1 MESSQQGELQVKW
14 TPHKARCICCR
25 HRSVCYRAIA
35 AVARSR
41 HLPRPAADFP
51 GRERTGENREERRAM
66 AESNP
71 MWGFPRLRR
80 AATSF
85 PGNLH
90 LVLVLG
96 PSGLL
101 SSAPSPS
108 SSTDL
113 GFRFSQDDF
122 LLKMPVVMLRS
133 VGDLLRYIDEHH
145 LTSDFTAKVEYCQSD
160 WVSSAIETFAVTVKK
175 IAQHLQGFGA
185 ELSETDLPDEANAIE
200 FLLHSHTHRYRQMK
214 DDIRSVLKEGRLL
227 LSNLETVKA
236 SKRDVEAERDLKSD
250 MDTVQRLLAQLRD
263 MEEAFDGFFEKHHLK
278 LLQYLQLLH
287 YEMRFQQMERVLERI
302 TAKEADIDSVGT
314 TVVQTEQLL
323 MDLEI
328 LDANAQ
334 EEMARAQVLILHGH
348 QLAANHH
355 YALALIVQRCN
366 ELRHRCDLITAA
378 VRIKRASLT
387 RAQDLLLRLEGAL
400 RWCDEGA
407 YLLASQMVDR
417 FQTREGA
424 QEALQYLTYHQER
437 APSALKNS
445 QDIVSLELE
454 AILTPQLQKQRAVSE
469 EAGRCT
475 NQTHSAGGPEAR
487 TPTDLA
493 ALQFSFDL
501 LPGKRAA
508 RKNNNQR
515 KIEVM
520 HDFQGNRSCLYGSTT
535 ETDSEAEDNPEQVT
549 RHLMKELIATERI
562 YVDEL
567 LSVLLG
573 YRAEM
578 EDPSMSN
585 LLPSALRS
593 QKDVCSATC
602 QRFTSSTA
610 GMTQTHTNSQT
621 HTCTQTHTQAVT
633 DSSFQC
639 FHENPISFPFPLRL
653 GSSSRIC
660 RVAWRH
666 QRGWGLASCNG
677 INRGTSCEVIRHTT
691 SNRTSCV
698 CEQKQ
703 KFQVYQRYC
712 QNKPRSELLWRQCS
726 DSTFFK
732 ECQKKLDHKLGLDSY
747 LLKPVQRLA
756 KYQLLLK
763 ELLKHCTEDLYR
775 CELQE
780 ALDSMLELLKSV
792 NDSMHQIAITG
803 YQVPTT
809 QINRS
814 DGVDVYVSGCKI
826 YDTPLC
832 FNIKR
837 FNPHLIYITT
847 FLIDFCR
854 PQPAGPGGAAGG
866 FSVWISHKRA
876 AVRMKELARFKPM
889 QRHLFLAVGITENV
903 KGDVKKFEIWYSGRE
918 VVYIVQA
925 PTLEVKV
932 AWLTEIR
939 KILTN
944 QQKNR
949 QDEAL
954 TLSDNPLSDS
964 ASVMCVSWGGAS
976 VGGCSACLPVPNSS
990 STTSH
995 SHMNRGEESI
1005 YTSPA
1010 HSEPV
1015 VNSPRRTWPVPAHS
1029 VAICEGLEDWGAAT
1043 DLSNL
1048 SDSDEEDQPS
1058 PLVAGRYRVLVES
1071 SMASTDDIIFN
1082 CGDVIQLLHEEMSGM
1097 WMVRN
1102 INRKEEGRVLPED
1115 LHRILGETS

>member
-1 MESSQQGELQVKW
+1 
-14 TPHKARCICCR
+14 
-25 HRSVCYRAIA
+25 
-35 AVARSR
+35 
-41 HLPRPAADFP
+41 
-51 GRERTGENREERRAM
+51 M

-71 MWGFPRLRR
+71 LRGFPRLRR

-90 LVLVLG
+90 LVLVLR
-96 PSGLL
+96 PTGLF
-101 SSAPSPS
+101 SSTPSPS

-133 VGDLLRYIDEHH
+133 VGDLLRYIDENH
-145 LTSDFTAKVEYCQSD
+145 LTTDFTAKVEYCQSD
-160 WVSSAIETFAVTVKK
+160 WIVLRTAIETFAVTVKE
-175 IAQHLQGFGA
+175 IAQLLQGFGS
-185 ELSETDLPDEANAIE
+185 ELSETELPDEANAIE

-214 DDIRSVLKEGRLL
+214 DDIRSVTKEGRLL

-236 SKRDVEAERDLKSD
+236 SKRDVEEERDIKSD

-278 LLQYLQLLH
+278 MHQYLQLLH
-287 YEMRFQQMERVLERI
+287 YEMSFQQMEEALERI
-302 TAKEADIDSVGT
+302 SDQETDIASVGT

-323 MDLEI
+323 MDLEM
-328 LDANAQ
+328 LDTCAQ
-334 EEMARAQVLILHGH
+334 EEMGHAQVLILHGH

-366 ELRHRCDLITAA
+366 ELRHHCDIITTA
-378 VRIKRASLT
+378 VRTKRASLT
-387 RAQDLLLRLEGAL
+387 RARDLLLRLEGAL
-400 RWCDEGA
+400 RWCDDGA
-407 YLLASQMVDR
+407 YVLASQMVDK

-424 QEALQYLTYHQER
+424 QEALQYLSSHQER

-445 QDIVSLELE
+445 QDILSLEFE
-454 AILTPQLQKQRAVSE
+454 AILTPQLQSQISMVTEKLNAVQSMIRNREQCLRKLADVQVRPIQLVAPRPEPEQRCKSPLFSPKHGVDFNVLNSK
-469 EAGRCT
+469 
-475 NQTHSAGGPEAR
+475 
-487 TPTDLA
+487 
-493 ALQFSFDL
+493 FSFDL

-508 RKNNNQR
+508 RRNNSQR

-520 HDFQGNRSCLYGSTT
+520 HDFQGNRSCVYGSAP
-535 ETDSEAEDNPEQVT
+535 ETDSEAEDNPEQLT
-549 RHLMKELIATERI
+549 RHIMKELIATERI

-585 LLPSALRS
+585 LLPPALRS
-593 QKDVCSATC
+593 QKDVLFGNMPEIY
-602 QRFTSSTA
+602 QL
-610 GMTQTHTNSQT
+610 H
-621 HTCTQTHTQAVT
+621 
-633 DSSFQC
+633 
-639 FHENPISFPFPLRL
+639 
-653 GSSSRIC
+653 SRIFLQDLQGC
-660 RVAWRH
+660 LETPERVGTCFL
-666 QRGWGLASCNG
+666 QRK
-677 INRGTSCEVIRHTT
+677 E
-691 SNRTSCV
+691 
-698 CEQKQ
+698 
-703 KFQVYQRYC
+703 KFQVYERYC
-712 QNKPRSELLWRQCS
+712 QNKPCSELLWRQCS
-726 DSTFFK
+726 DSPFFK

-747 LLKPVQRLA
+747 LLKPVQRLT

-763 ELLKHCTEDLYR
+763 ELLKHCREERHR
-775 CELQE
+775 CELQQ

-803 YQVPTT
+803 YQGDLSQLGRVVM
-809 QINRS
+809 Q
-814 DGVDVYVSGCKI
+814 
-826 YDTPLC
+826 
-832 FNIKR
+832 
-837 FNPHLIYITT
+837 
-847 FLIDFCR
+847 
-854 PQPAGPGGAAGG
+854 GG

-889 QRHLFLAVGITENV
+889 QRHLFLYDFALLFCKRRDEDTHERTPFYSFKSCLKMSAVGITENV

-944 QQKNR
+944 QRKMC
-949 QDEAL
+949 QDETPSL
-954 TLSDNPLSDS
+954 QLSDNTLSD
-964 ASVMCVSWGGAS
+964 
-976 VGGCSACLPVPNSS
+976 SS
-990 STTSH
+990 SVTSY
-995 SHMNRGEESI
+995 SHRLRGEESI
-1005 YTSPA
+1005 YTSPT
-1010 HSEPV
+1010 HTEPV
-1015 VNSPRRTWPVPAHS
+1015 VHSPRRTWPVPAHS
-1029 VAICEGLEDWGAAT
+1029 VAICEGLEDWGVAT

-1048 SDSDEEDQPS
+1048 SDSDEEDQPA
-1058 PLVAGRYRVLVES
+1058 PLVAGRYRVMVES

-1102 INRKEEGRVLPED
+1102 VSRGEEGRVLPED
-1115 LHRILGETS
+1115 LNRILGETC

>member
-1 MESSQQGELQVKW
+1 
-14 TPHKARCICCR
+14 
-25 HRSVCYRAIA
+25 
-35 AVARSR
+35 
-41 HLPRPAADFP
+41 
-51 GRERTGENREERRAM
+51 M

-71 MWGFPRLRR
+71 LRGFPRLRR

-90 LVLVLG
+90 LVLVLR
-96 PSGLL
+96 PTGLL
-101 SSAPSPS
+101 SSTPSPS

-133 VGDLLRYIDEHH
+133 VGDLLRYIDENH
-145 LTSDFTAKVEYCQSD
+145 LASEFTGKVQYCQSD
-160 WVSSAIETFAVTVKK
+160 WIVLRTSIETFAVTVKE
-175 IAQHLQGFGA
+175 IAQLLQGFGS
-185 ELSETDLPDEANAIE
+185 ELSETELPDEPNAIE

-236 SKRDVEAERDLKSD
+236 SKRDTEEERDIQAD

-278 LLQYLQLLH
+278 LQQYLQLLH
-287 YEMRFQQMERVLERI
+287 YEMSFQQMEEKLERL
-302 TAKEADIDSVGT
+302 TAQEKEIASVGT

-323 MDLEI
+323 KDLEM
-328 LDANAQ
+328 LDKHAQ
-334 EEMARAQVLILHGH
+334 EEMARAQVVILHGH

-366 ELRHRCDLITAA
+366 ELRHLCDVITTAI
-378 VRIKRASLT
+378 RTKRASLI
-387 RAQDLLLRLEGAL
+387 RARDLLLRLEEAL

-407 YLLASQMVDR
+407 YLLASQMVDK

-424 QEALQYLTYHQER
+424 QDALQYLSSHQER
-437 APSALKNS
+437 APSALKS
-445 QDIVSLELE
+445 HQDILSLEFE
-454 AILTPQLQKQRAVSE
+454 AILTPQLQSQIGMVTEKLHSVQSMMRNREQCLRKLADLQVRPIQLVAPRPEPDQTLQRCKSPLFSPKHGVDFNVLNSK
-469 EAGRCT
+469 
-475 NQTHSAGGPEAR
+475 
-487 TPTDLA
+487 
-493 ALQFSFDL
+493 FSFDL
-501 LPGKRAA
+501 LPGKRAS
-508 RKNNNQR
+508 RRNNSQR

-520 HDFQGNRSCLYGSTT
+520 HDYQGNRSCLYGPAP

-549 RHLMKELIATERI
+549 RHIMKELIATERI

-585 LLPSALRS
+585 LLPPALRS
-593 QKDVCSATC
+593 QKDILFGNMPEIY
-602 QRFTSSTA
+602 Q
-610 GMTQTHTNSQT
+610 
-621 HTCTQTHTQAVT
+621 
-633 DSSFQC
+633 
-639 FHENPISFPFPLRL
+639 FH
-653 GSSSRIC
+653 SRIFLQDLQSC
-660 RVAWRH
+660 LETPERVGACFL
-666 QRGWGLASCNG
+666 QRKG
-677 INRGTSCEVIRHTT
+677 
-691 SNRTSCV
+691 
-698 CEQKQ
+698 
-703 KFQVYQRYC
+703 KFKVYERYC

-726 DSTFFK
+726 DSPFFQ
-732 ECQKKLDHKLGLDSY
+732 ECQRKLDHKLGLDSY
-747 LLKPVQRLA
+747 LLKPVQRLT

-763 ELLKHCTEDLYR
+763 ELLKHCTEERYR

-803 YQVPTT
+803 YQGDLGQLGRVVM
-809 QINRS
+809 QGN
-814 DGVDVYVSGCKI
+814 
-826 YDTPLC
+826 
-832 FNIKR
+832 
-837 FNPHLIYITT
+837 
-847 FLIDFCR
+847 
-854 PQPAGPGGAAGG
+854 
-866 FSVWISHKRA
+866 FSVWISHKSA

-889 QRHLFLAVGITENV
+889 QRHLFLYERALLFCKRRDEDNHDRTPFYSFKSCLRMSAVGITENV

-925 PTLEVKV
+925 PTVEVKV
-932 AWLTEIR
+932 TWLTEIR

-944 QQKNR
+944 QQKLR
-949 QDEAL
+949 QDEAPSL
-954 TLSDNPLSDS
+954 QLSDNPLSES
-964 ASVMCVSWGGAS
+964 ASEVCVSWGGAS
-976 VGGCSACLPVPNSS
+976 VGGCSACLPVPHSS

-995 SHMNRGEESI
+995 SHRFRGEESI
-1005 YTSPA
+1005 HTSPA
-1010 HSEPV
+1010 HSDPV
-1015 VNSPRRTWPVPAHS
+1015 VHSPRRSWPVPAHS
-1029 VAICEGLEDWGAAT
+1029 VAICEGLEDWGAT

-1058 PLVAGRYRVLVES
+1058 PLVAGRYRVMVES

-1082 CGDVIQLLHEEMSGM
+1082 CGDVIQLLHEDSSGM

-1102 INRKEEGRVLPED
+1102 ISRGEEGRVLPED
-1115 LHRILGETS
+1115 LHRILGEIC

>member
-1 MESSQQGELQVKW
+1 
-14 TPHKARCICCR
+14 
-25 HRSVCYRAIA
+25 
-35 AVARSR
+35 
-41 HLPRPAADFP
+41 
-51 GRERTGENREERRAM
+51 M

-71 MWGFPRLRR
+71 LRGFPRLRR

-90 LVLVLG
+90 LVLVLR
-96 PSGLL
+96 PTGLL
-101 SSAPSPS
+101 STTPSPS

-133 VGDLLRYIDEHH
+133 VGDLLRYIDENH

-160 WVSSAIETFAVTVKK
+160 WIVLRTAIETFAVTVKE
-175 IAQHLQGFGA
+175 IAQLLQGFGS
-185 ELSETDLPDEANAIE
+185 ELSETELPDEANAIE
-200 FLLHSHTHRYRQMK
+200 FLLHSHTHRYQQMK
-214 DDIRSVLKEGRLL
+214 DNIRNVLKEGRLL

-236 SKRDVEAERDLKSD
+236 SKRDVEEERDIRAD

-278 LLQYLQLLH
+278 MQQYLQLLH
-287 YEMRFQQMERVLERI
+287 YEMSFQQMDEVLERL
-302 TAKEADIDSVGT
+302 TDQEKDIAFVGT

-323 MDLEI
+323 RDLET
-328 LDANAQ
+328 LDAHAQ
-334 EEMARAQVLILHGH
+334 EEMARAQVVILHGH

-366 ELRHRCDLITAA
+366 ELRHHCDVITTAI
-378 VRIKRASLT
+378 RTKRASLT
-387 RAQDLLLRLEGAL
+387 RARDLLLRLEGAL

-407 YLLASQMVDR
+407 YLLASQMVDK

-424 QEALQYLTYHQER
+424 QEALQYLSCHQER

-445 QDIVSLELE
+445 QDTLSLEFE
-454 AILTPQLQKQRAVSE
+454 AILTPQLQSQIFMVTEKLNSVQSMIRNREQCLRKLADVQVRPIQLVAPRPEPDQTLQRCKSPLFSPKHGVDFNVLNSK
-469 EAGRCT
+469 
-475 NQTHSAGGPEAR
+475 
-487 TPTDLA
+487 
-493 ALQFSFDL
+493 FSFDL

-508 RKNNNQR
+508 RKNNSQR
-515 KIEVM
+515 KIEVI
-520 HDFQGNRSCLYGSTT
+520 HDFQGNRSCLYGPTL
-535 ETDSEAEDNPEQVT
+535 ETDSETEDNPEQVT
-549 RHLMKELIATERI
+549 RHIMKELIATERI

-593 QKDVCSATC
+593 QKDVLFGNMPEIY
-602 QRFTSSTA
+602 Q
-610 GMTQTHTNSQT
+610 
-621 HTCTQTHTQAVT
+621 
-633 DSSFQC
+633 
-639 FHENPISFPFPLRL
+639 FH
-653 GSSSRIC
+653 SRIFLQDLQGC
-660 RVAWRH
+660 LETPERVGSCFL
-666 QRGWGLASCNG
+666 QRK
-677 INRGTSCEVIRHTT
+677 E
-691 SNRTSCV
+691 
-698 CEQKQ
+698 
-703 KFQVYQRYC
+703 KFQVYERYC

-726 DSTFFK
+726 DSPFFQ

-747 LLKPVQRLA
+747 LLKPVQRLT

-763 ELLKHCTEDLYR
+763 ELLKHCMEERYR

-803 YQVPTT
+803 YQGDLT
-809 QINRS
+809 QLGR
-814 DGVDVYVSGCKI
+814 VVM
-826 YDTPLC
+826 
-832 FNIKR
+832 
-837 FNPHLIYITT
+837 
-847 FLIDFCR
+847 
-854 PQPAGPGGAAGG
+854 QGG

-889 QRHLFLAVGITENV
+889 QRHLFLYDHALLFCKRRDEDTHDRTPFYSFKSCLRMSAVGITENV

-944 QQKNR
+944 QQR
-949 QDEAL
+949 LRHDEAPSL
-954 TLSDNPLSDS
+954 PLSDNPLSDS
-964 ASVMCVSWGGAS
+964 S
-976 VGGCSACLPVPNSS
+976 SA
-990 STTSH
+990 TSH
-995 SHMNRGEESI
+995 SHRFRGEESI
-1005 YTSPA
+1005 HTSPA
-1010 HSEPV
+1010 HSDPV
-1015 VNSPRRTWPVPAHS
+1015 VHSPRRTWPVPAHS

-1058 PLVAGRYRVLVES
+1058 PLVAGRYRVMVES

-1082 CGDVIQLLHEEMSGM
+1082 CGDVIQLLHEDMSGM

-1102 INRKEEGRVLPED
+1102 ISRGEEGHVPPED
-1115 LHRILGETS
+1115 LHRILGETC

>member
-1 MESSQQGELQVKW
+1 
-14 TPHKARCICCR
+14 
-25 HRSVCYRAIA
+25 
-35 AVARSR
+35 
-41 HLPRPAADFP
+41 
-51 GRERTGENREERRAM
+51 M

-71 MWGFPRLRR
+71 PRGFPRLRR

-90 LVLVLG
+90 LVLVLH

-133 VGDLLRYIDEHH
+133 VGDLLRYIDENH

-160 WVSSAIETFAVTVKK
+160 WIVLRTAIETFAVTVKE
-175 IAQHLQGFGA
+175 IAQLLQGFGS
-185 ELSETDLPDEANAIE
+185 ELSETELPDEASAIE

-236 SKRDVEAERDLKSD
+236 SKRDVEEERDLKSD
-250 MDTVQRLLAQLRD
+250 MDTVHRLLTQLRD

-278 LLQYLQLLH
+278 MQQYLQLLH
-287 YEMRFQQMERVLERI
+287 YEMSFQQMEEVLERI
-302 TAKEADIDSVGT
+302 TNQEMGIASVGT

-323 MDLEI
+323 TDLAK
-328 LDANAQ
+328 LDTHAQ
-334 EEMARAQVLILHGH
+334 EEMARAQVVILHGH
-348 QLAANHH
+348 QMATNHH
-355 YALALIVQRCN
+355 YALALIIQRCN
-366 ELRHRCDLITAA
+366 ELRHRCDIITTAI
-378 VRIKRASLT
+378 RTKRASLS
-387 RAQDLLLRLEGAL
+387 RARDLLLRLEGAL

-407 YLLASQMVDR
+407 YLLASQMVDK

-424 QEALQYLTYHQER
+424 QEALQYLSFHQER

-445 QDIVSLELE
+445 QDILSLELE
-454 AILTPQLQKQRAVSE
+454 AILTPQLQSQISIVTEKLNSMLSMIRNREQCLKKLADVQVRPIQLVAPRPEPDHTSQRCKSPLFSPKHGVDFNVLNSK
-469 EAGRCT
+469 
-475 NQTHSAGGPEAR
+475 
-487 TPTDLA
+487 
-493 ALQFSFDL
+493 FSFDL

-508 RKNNNQR
+508 RRNNSQR

-520 HDFQGNRSCLYGSTT
+520 HDFQGNCSSLYGSTT

-549 RHLMKELIATERI
+549 RHIMKELIATERI

-593 QKDVCSATC
+593 QKDVLFGNMPEIY
-602 QRFTSSTA
+602 Q
-610 GMTQTHTNSQT
+610 
-621 HTCTQTHTQAVT
+621 
-633 DSSFQC
+633 
-639 FHENPISFPFPLRL
+639 FH
-653 GSSSRIC
+653 SRIFLQDLQGC
-660 RVAWRH
+660 LETPERVGACFL
-666 QRGWGLASCNG
+666 QR
-677 INRGTSCEVIRHTT
+677 
-691 SNRTSCV
+691 
-698 CEQKQ
+698 KK
-703 KFQVYQRYC
+703 KFQVYERYC
-712 QNKPRSELLWRQCS
+712 QNKPHSELLWRQCS
-726 DSTFFK
+726 DSPFFQ
-732 ECQKKLDHKLGLDSY
+732 ECQNKLDHKLGLNSY
-747 LLKPVQRLA
+747 LLKPVQRLT

-763 ELLKHCTEDLYR
+763 ELLKHCTEERYR
-775 CELQE
+775 YELQE
-780 ALDSMLELLKSV
+780 ALNSMLELLKSV

-803 YQVPTT
+803 YQGDLSQLGRVVM
-809 QINRS
+809 Q
-814 DGVDVYVSGCKI
+814 
-826 YDTPLC
+826 
-832 FNIKR
+832 
-837 FNPHLIYITT
+837 
-847 FLIDFCR
+847 
-854 PQPAGPGGAAGG
+854 GG

-889 QRHLFLAVGITENV
+889 QRHLFLYDLALLFCKRRDDDTYDRTPFYSFKSCLRMSAVGITENV

-944 QQKNR
+944 QQKMR
-949 QDEAL
+949 QDE
-954 TLSDNPLSDS
+954 TPLSDNPPSDS
-964 ASVMCVSWGGAS
+964 S
-976 VGGCSACLPVPNSS
+976 SATN
-990 STTSH
+990 H
-995 SHMNRGEESI
+995 SHRLRWEESI
-1005 YTSPA
+1005 HTSPA

-1015 VNSPRRTWPVPAHS
+1015 VNSPQRTWPVPAHS

-1048 SDSDEEDQPS
+1048 SDSDEEDQPA
-1058 PLVAGRYRVLVES
+1058 PLVAGRYRVMVES
-1071 SMASTDDIIFN
+1071 SMASMDDIIFN
-1082 CGDVIQLLHEEMSGM
+1082 CGDVIQLLHEELSGM
-1097 WMVRN
+1097 WMVKN
-1102 INRKEEGRVLPED
+1102 ISRGEEGRVLSED
-1115 LHRILGETS
+1115 LHRILGETC

>member
-1 MESSQQGELQVKW
+1 
-14 TPHKARCICCR
+14 
-25 HRSVCYRAIA
+25 
-35 AVARSR
+35 
-41 HLPRPAADFP
+41 
-51 GRERTGENREERRAM
+51 M

-71 MWGFPRLRR
+71 LWGFPRLRR

-90 LVLVLG
+90 LVLVLR
-96 PSGLL
+96 PTGLL
-101 SSAPSPS
+101 STTPSPS

-133 VGDLLRYIDEHH
+133 VGDLLRYIDENH

-160 WVSSAIETFAVTVKK
+160 WIVLRTAIETFAVTVKE
-175 IAQHLQGFGA
+175 IAQLLQGFGS
-185 ELSETDLPDEANAIE
+185 ELSETELPDEASAIE

-214 DDIRSVLKEGRLL
+214 DNIRNVLKEGRLL

-236 SKRDVEAERDLKSD
+236 SKRDIEEEREIRAD

-278 LLQYLQLLH
+278 LQQYLQLLQ
-287 YEMRFQQMERVLERI
+287 YEMNFQQMEEVLERLMNQE
-302 TAKEADIDSVGT
+302 KDIGLVGT

-323 MDLEI
+323 RDLEM
-328 LDANAQ
+328 LDKRAE
-334 EEMARAQVLILHGH
+334 EEMARAQVVILHGH

-366 ELRHRCDLITAA
+366 ELRHYCDVITNAI
-378 VRIKRASLT
+378 RTKRASLT
-387 RAQDLLLRLEGAL
+387 RARDLLLRLEGAL

-424 QEALQYLTYHQER
+424 QEALQRLSFHQER
-437 APSALKNS
+437 APSALKNC
-445 QDIVSLELE
+445 QDMLSLEFE
-454 AILTPQLQKQRAVSE
+454 AMLTPQLQSQISMVTEKLSSMQSMIRNREMCLKKLADIHCRPVQLVAPRPEPDQTSQRCKSPLFSPKHGVDFNVLNSK
-469 EAGRCT
+469 
-475 NQTHSAGGPEAR
+475 
-487 TPTDLA
+487 
-493 ALQFSFDL
+493 FSFDL
-501 LPGKRAA
+501 LPGKRTA
-508 RKNNNQR
+508 RRNNSQR

-520 HDFQGNRSCLYGSTT
+520 HDFQGNRSCLYGATT
-535 ETDSEAEDNPEQVT
+535 DTDSEAEDNPEQVT
-549 RHLMKELIATERI
+549 RHVMKELIATERI

-593 QKDVCSATC
+593 QKDVLFGNMPEIY
-602 QRFTSSTA
+602 Q
-610 GMTQTHTNSQT
+610 
-621 HTCTQTHTQAVT
+621 
-633 DSSFQC
+633 
-639 FHENPISFPFPLRL
+639 FH
-653 GSSSRIC
+653 SRIFLQDLQSC
-660 RVAWRH
+660 LETPERVGACFL
-666 QRGWGLASCNG
+666 QRK
-677 INRGTSCEVIRHTT
+677 E
-691 SNRTSCV
+691 
-698 CEQKQ
+698 
-703 KFQVYQRYC
+703 KFQVYERYC

-726 DSTFFK
+726 DSPFFQ

-747 LLKPVQRLA
+747 LLKPVQRLT

-763 ELLKHCTEDLYR
+763 ELLKHCTEERYR

-780 ALDSMLELLKSV
+780 AVESMLELLKSV

-803 YQVPTT
+803 YQGDLSQLGRVVM
-809 QINRS
+809 Q
-814 DGVDVYVSGCKI
+814 
-826 YDTPLC
+826 
-832 FNIKR
+832 
-837 FNPHLIYITT
+837 
-847 FLIDFCR
+847 
-854 PQPAGPGGAAGG
+854 GG

-889 QRHLFLAVGITENV
+889 QRHLFLYDHALLFCKRRDEDTPDRTPFYSFKSCLRMSAVGITENV
-903 KGDVKKFEIWYSGRE
+903 KGDIKKFEIWYSGRE

-925 PTLEVKV
+925 PTLEIKV

-944 QQKNR
+944 QLKLR
-949 QDEAL
+949 QDETPSL
-954 TLSDNPLSDS
+954 PLSDNLLSDS
-964 ASVMCVSWGGAS
+964 ASEVCVSWGGAS
-976 VGGCSACLPVPNSS
+976 VGGCSACLPVPHSS

-995 SHMNRGEESI
+995 SHRFRGEESAH
-1005 YTSPA
+1005 TSPA

-1015 VNSPRRTWPVPAHS
+1015 VHSPRRTWPVPAHS
-1029 VAICEGLEDWGAAT
+1029 VAICDGLEDWGAT
-1043 DLSNL
+1043 DLSNI
-1048 SDSDEEDQPS
+1048 SDSDEEDQPA
-1058 PLVAGRYRVLVES
+1058 PLVAGRYRVMVES

-1082 CGDVIQLLHEEMSGM
+1082 CGDVIQLLHEELSGM

-1102 INRKEEGRVLPED
+1102 ISRGEEGRVLSED
-1115 LHRILGETS
+1115 LHRILGETC

>member
-1 MESSQQGELQVKW
+1 
-14 TPHKARCICCR
+14 
-25 HRSVCYRAIA
+25 
-35 AVARSR
+35 
-41 HLPRPAADFP
+41 
-51 GRERTGENREERRAM
+51 M

-160 WVSSAIETFAVTVKK
+160 WVLLRQAIGTFAVTVKK

-278 LLQYLQLLH
+278 LQQYLQLLH
-287 YEMRFQQMERVLERI
+287 YEMRFQQMEGVLERI

-334 EEMARAQVLILHGH
+334 EEMGRAQVLILHGH

-454 AILTPQLQKQRAVSE
+454 AILTPQLQSQISMVAEKLNSMQSMIRNREQCLKKLADVQIRPIQLVAPRPEHTSQRCKSPLFSPKHGVDFNVLNSK
-469 EAGRCT
+469 
-475 NQTHSAGGPEAR
+475 
-487 TPTDLA
+487 
-493 ALQFSFDL
+493 FSFDL

-549 RHLMKELIATERI
+549 RHVMKELIATERI

-593 QKDVCSATC
+593 QKDVLFGNMPEIY
-602 QRFTSSTA
+602 Q
-610 GMTQTHTNSQT
+610 
-621 HTCTQTHTQAVT
+621 
-633 DSSFQC
+633 
-639 FHENPISFPFPLRL
+639 FH
-653 GSSSRIC
+653 SRIFLQDLQSC
-660 RVAWRH
+660 LETPERVGACFL
-666 QRGWGLASCNG
+666 QR
-677 INRGTSCEVIRHTT
+677 
-691 SNRTSCV
+691 
-698 CEQKQ
+698 KK

-775 CELQE
+775 CELQG

-792 NDSMHQIAITG
+792 NDSMHHIAITG
-803 YQVPTT
+803 YQADLSQLGRMVL
-809 QINRS
+809 Q
-814 DGVDVYVSGCKI
+814 
-826 YDTPLC
+826 
-832 FNIKR
+832 
-837 FNPHLIYITT
+837 
-847 FLIDFCR
+847 
-854 PQPAGPGGAAGG
+854 GG

-889 QRHLFLAVGITENV
+889 QRHLFLYELALLFCKRRDEENHDRTPYYSFKSCLRMSAVGITENV

-925 PTLEVKV
+925 PTLEIKV

-964 ASVMCVSWGGAS
+964 
-976 VGGCSACLPVPNSS
+976 S

-995 SHMNRGEESI
+995 SHRTRGEESM

-1015 VNSPRRTWPVPAHS
+1015 VNSPRRTWPVPAHT

-1082 CGDVIQLLHEEMSGM
+1082 CGDVIQLMHEEMSGM

-1102 INRKEEGRVLPED
+1102 ISRKEEGRVLPED
-1115 LHRILGETS
+1115 LHRILGETC

>member
-1 MESSQQGELQVKW
+1 
-14 TPHKARCICCR
+14 
-25 HRSVCYRAIA
+25 
-35 AVARSR
+35 
-41 HLPRPAADFP
+41 
-51 GRERTGENREERRAM
+51 M

-71 MWGFPRLRR
+71 LRGFPRLRR

-90 LVLVLG
+90 LVLVLR
-96 PSGLL
+96 PTSLL

-133 VGDLLRYIDEHH
+133 VGDLLRYIDENH

-160 WVSSAIETFAVTVKK
+160 WIVLRTSIETFAVTVKE
-175 IAQHLQGFGA
+175 IAQLLQGFGS
-185 ELSETDLPDEANAIE
+185 ELSETELPDEANAIE

-236 SKRDVEAERDLKSD
+236 SKRDIEEEREIQGD

-278 LLQYLQLLH
+278 LQQYLQLLH
-287 YEMRFQQMERVLERI
+287 YEMNFQQMDEVLERLS
-302 TAKEADIDSVGT
+302 AQERDIAPMGT
-314 TVVQTEQLL
+314 TLVQTEQLL
-323 MDLEI
+323 KDLET
-328 LDANAQ
+328 LDRHAQ
-334 EEMARAQVLILHGH
+334 EEMNRAQVVILHGH

-366 ELRHRCDLITAA
+366 ELRHHCDVITTAI
-378 VRIKRASLT
+378 RTKRASLT
-387 RAQDLLLRLEGAL
+387 RARDLLRRLEEAL
-400 RWCDEGA
+400 RWCDDGA
-407 YLLASQMVDR
+407 YLLASQMVDK

-424 QEALQYLTYHQER
+424 QEALQYLSCHQER
-437 APSALKNS
+437 APSALNNS
-445 QDIVSLELE
+445 QDTLSLEFE
-454 AILTPQLQKQRAVSE
+454 AILTPQLQSQISMVTEKLNSMQSMIRNREQCLRKLADMQVRPIQLVAPRPEPEQTMQRCKSPLFSPKHGV
-469 EAGRCT
+469 
-475 NQTHSAGGPEAR
+475 
-487 TPTDLA
+487 DLNV
-493 ALQFSFDL
+493 LNSKFSFDL

-508 RKNNNQR
+508 RRNNNQR

-520 HDFQGNRSCLYGSTT
+520 HDYQGNRSCMYGPSP
-535 ETDSEAEDNPEQVT
+535 ETDSEVEDNPEQVT
-549 RHLMKELIATERI
+549 RHVMKELIATERI

-578 EDPSMSN
+578 EDPSMSY

-593 QKDVCSATC
+593 QKDVLFGNMPEIY
-602 QRFTSSTA
+602 Q
-610 GMTQTHTNSQT
+610 
-621 HTCTQTHTQAVT
+621 
-633 DSSFQC
+633 
-639 FHENPISFPFPLRL
+639 FH
-653 GSSSRIC
+653 SRIFLQDL
-660 RVAWRH
+660 
-666 QRGWGLASCNG
+666 QRCLETPERAGACFLQ
-677 INRGTSCEVIRHTT
+677 RKE
-691 SNRTSCV
+691 
-698 CEQKQ
+698 
-703 KFQVYQRYC
+703 KFQVYERYC

-726 DSTFFK
+726 DSPFFQ

-747 LLKPVQRLA
+747 LLKPVQRLT

-763 ELLKHCTEDLYR
+763 ELLKHCTEQRYH
-775 CELQE
+775 CELQD

-803 YQVPTT
+803 YQGDLSQLGRVVM
-809 QINRS
+809 Q
-814 DGVDVYVSGCKI
+814 
-826 YDTPLC
+826 
-832 FNIKR
+832 
-837 FNPHLIYITT
+837 
-847 FLIDFCR
+847 
-854 PQPAGPGGAAGG
+854 GG

-889 QRHLFLAVGITENV
+889 QRHLFLYDHALLFCKRRDEDNHDRTPFYSFKSCLRMSAVGITENV

-944 QQKNR
+944 QQKLC
-949 QDEAL
+949 QDEAPL
-954 TLSDNPLSDS
+954 PISDNPASDS
-964 ASVMCVSWGGAS
+964 ASEMCVSWGGAS
-976 VGGCSACLPVPNSS
+976 VGGCSACLPVPHSS
-990 STTSH
+990 SATSH
-995 SHMNRGEESI
+995 SYRHRGEESTH
-1005 YTSPA
+1005 TSPA
-1010 HSEPV
+1010 HSDPV
-1015 VNSPRRTWPVPAHS
+1015 VHSPRRSWPVPAHS
-1029 VAICEGLEDWGAAT
+1029 VAICEGLEDWGAT

-1048 SDSDEEDQPS
+1048 SDSDEEEDQPA
-1058 PLVAGRYRVLVES
+1058 PLVAGRYRVMVES

-1082 CGDVIQLLHEEMSGM
+1082 CGDVIQLLHEESSGM

-1102 INRKEEGRVLPED
+1102 ISRGEEGRVLPED
-1115 LHRILGETS
+1115 LHRILGETC

>member
-1 MESSQQGELQVKW
+1 
-14 TPHKARCICCR
+14 
-25 HRSVCYRAIA
+25 
-35 AVARSR
+35 
-41 HLPRPAADFP
+41 
-51 GRERTGENREERRAM
+51 M

-71 MWGFPRLRR
+71 LRGFPRLRR

-90 LVLVLG
+90 LVLVLR

-101 SSAPSPS
+101 SSTPSPS

-133 VGDLLRYIDEHH
+133 VGDLLRYIDENH
-145 LTSDFTAKVEYCQSD
+145 LTSEFTGKVQYCQSD
-160 WVSSAIETFAVTVKK
+160 WIVLRTSIETFAVTVKE
-175 IAQHLQGFGA
+175 IAQLLQGFGS
-185 ELSETDLPDEANAIE
+185 ELSETELPDEPNAIE

-236 SKRDVEAERDLKSD
+236 SQRDIDEEMEIQAD

-278 LLQYLQLLH
+278 LQQYLQLLH
-287 YEMRFQQMERVLERI
+287 YEMSFQQMEEKLEWLS
-302 TAKEADIDSVGT
+302 AQEKDIASVGT

-323 MDLEI
+323 KDLEL
-328 LDANAQ
+328 LDNHAE
-334 EEMARAQVLILHGH
+334 EEMSRAQVVILHGH

-366 ELRHRCDLITAA
+366 ELRHLCDVITTAI
-378 VRIKRASLT
+378 RTKRASLI
-387 RAQDLLLRLEGAL
+387 RARDLLLRLEEAL

-407 YLLASQMVDR
+407 YLLASQMVDK

-424 QEALQYLTYHQER
+424 LDALQYLSIHQER
-437 APSALKNS
+437 APSTLRNN
-445 QDIVSLELE
+445 QDIVSLEFE
-454 AILTPQLQKQRAVSE
+454 AILTPQLQSQICMVTEKLNSVQSMIRNREQCLRKLADLQIRPIQLVAPRPEPDQTSQRCKSPLFSPKHGVDFNVLNSK
-469 EAGRCT
+469 
-475 NQTHSAGGPEAR
+475 
-487 TPTDLA
+487 
-493 ALQFSFDL
+493 FSFDL
-501 LPGKRAA
+501 LPGKRAS
-508 RKNNNQR
+508 RRNNSQR

-520 HDFQGNRSCLYGSTT
+520 HDYQGNRSCLYGSTT
-535 ETDSEAEDNPEQVT
+535 ETESEAEDNPEQVT
-549 RHLMKELIATERI
+549 RHVMKELIATERI

-593 QKDVCSATC
+593 QKDILFGNMPEIY
-602 QRFTSSTA
+602 Q
-610 GMTQTHTNSQT
+610 
-621 HTCTQTHTQAVT
+621 
-633 DSSFQC
+633 
-639 FHENPISFPFPLRL
+639 FH
-653 GSSSRIC
+653 SRIFLQDLQSC
-660 RVAWRH
+660 LETPERVGACFL
-666 QRGWGLASCNG
+666 QRK
-677 INRGTSCEVIRHTT
+677 E
-691 SNRTSCV
+691 
-698 CEQKQ
+698 
-703 KFQVYQRYC
+703 KFQVYERYC

-726 DSTFFK
+726 DSPFFQ

-747 LLKPVQRLA
+747 LLKPVQRLT

-763 ELLKHCTEDLYR
+763 ELLKHCTEQRYR
-775 CELQE
+775 CELKE

-803 YQVPTT
+803 YQGDLGQLGRVVM
-809 QINRS
+809 QGS
-814 DGVDVYVSGCKI
+814 
-826 YDTPLC
+826 
-832 FNIKR
+832 
-837 FNPHLIYITT
+837 
-847 FLIDFCR
+847 
-854 PQPAGPGGAAGG
+854 

-889 QRHLFLAVGITENV
+889 QRHLFLYDHALLFCKRRDEDNHDRTPFYSFKSCLRMSAVGITENV

-925 PTLEVKV
+925 PTVEVKV
-932 AWLTEIR
+932 TWLTEIR

-944 QQKNR
+944 QQKLR
-949 QDEAL
+949 QDEAPSL
-954 TLSDNPLSDS
+954 QLSDNLLSDS
-964 ASVMCVSWGGAS
+964 ASGVCVSWGAAS
-976 VGGCSACLPVPNSS
+976 VGGCSACLTVPHSS
-990 STTSH
+990 SATSY
-995 SHMNRGEESI
+995 SHRYQGEESI
-1005 YTSPA
+1005 HSSPA

-1015 VNSPRRTWPVPAHS
+1015 VHSPRRSWPVLAHS
-1029 VAICEGLEDWGAAT
+1029 VAICEGLEDWGAT

-1048 SDSDEEDQPS
+1048 SDSDEDDQPT
-1058 PLVAGRYRVLVES
+1058 PLVAGRYRVMVES

-1082 CGDVIQLLHEEMSGM
+1082 CGDVIQLLHEDSSGM

-1102 INRKEEGRVLPED
+1102 ISRGEEGRVLPED
-1115 LHRILGETS
+1115 LHRILGETC

>member
-1 MESSQQGELQVKW
+1 
-14 TPHKARCICCR
+14 
-25 HRSVCYRAIA
+25 
-35 AVARSR
+35 
-41 HLPRPAADFP
+41 
-51 GRERTGENREERRAM
+51 M

-71 MWGFPRLRR
+71 LRGFPRLRR

-90 LVLVLG
+90 LVLVLR
-96 PSGLL
+96 PTSLL

-133 VGDLLRYIDEHH
+133 VGDLLRYIDENH
-145 LTSDFTAKVEYCQSD
+145 LTSDFTAKVEYCHSD
-160 WVSSAIETFAVTVKK
+160 WIVLRTSIETFAVTVKE
-175 IAQHLQGFGA
+175 IAQLLQSFGS
-185 ELSETDLPDEANAIE
+185 ELSETELPDEANAIE

-236 SKRDVEAERDLKSD
+236 SKRDIEEEREIQAD

-278 LLQYLQLLH
+278 LQQYLQLLH
-287 YEMRFQQMERVLERI
+287 YEMSFQQMDEVLERLSAQEKGI
-302 TAKEADIDSVGT
+302 ASMGT
-314 TVVQTEQLL
+314 TLVQTEQLL
-323 MDLEI
+323 KDLET
-328 LDANAQ
+328 LDKHAQ
-334 EEMARAQVLILHGH
+334 EEMARAQVVILHGH

-366 ELRHRCDLITAA
+366 ELRHHCDVITTAI
-378 VRIKRASLT
+378 RTKRASLT
-387 RAQDLLLRLEGAL
+387 RARDLLRRLEEAL

-407 YLLASQMVDR
+407 YLLASQMVDK

-424 QEALQYLTYHQER
+424 QEALQYLSCHQER
-437 APSALKNS
+437 APSALNNS
-445 QDIVSLELE
+445 QDILSLEFE
-454 AILTPQLQKQRAVSE
+454 AILTPQLQSQISMVTAKLNSMQSMIRNREQCLRKLADMQVRPIQLVAPRPEPEQTAQRCKSPLFSPKHGV
-469 EAGRCT
+469 
-475 NQTHSAGGPEAR
+475 
-487 TPTDLA
+487 DLNV
-493 ALQFSFDL
+493 LNSKFSFDL

-508 RKNNNQR
+508 RRNNNQR

-520 HDFQGNRSCLYGSTT
+520 HDYQGNRSCLYGPSP
-535 ETDSEAEDNPEQVT
+535 ETDSEVEDNPEQVT
-549 RHLMKELIATERI
+549 RRVMKELIATERI

-578 EDPSMSN
+578 EDPSMSY

-593 QKDVCSATC
+593 QKDVLFGNMPEIY
-602 QRFTSSTA
+602 Q
-610 GMTQTHTNSQT
+610 
-621 HTCTQTHTQAVT
+621 
-633 DSSFQC
+633 
-639 FHENPISFPFPLRL
+639 FH
-653 GSSSRIC
+653 SRIFLQDLQSC
-660 RVAWRH
+660 LETPERVGACFLR
-666 QRGWGLASCNG
+666 RK
-677 INRGTSCEVIRHTT
+677 E
-691 SNRTSCV
+691 
-698 CEQKQ
+698 
-703 KFQVYQRYC
+703 KFQVYERYC

-726 DSTFFK
+726 DSPFFQ

-747 LLKPVQRLA
+747 LLKPVQRLT

-763 ELLKHCTEDLYR
+763 ELLKHCTEQRYR
-775 CELQE
+775 CELQD

-803 YQVPTT
+803 YQGDLSQLGRVVM
-809 QINRS
+809 Q
-814 DGVDVYVSGCKI
+814 
-826 YDTPLC
+826 
-832 FNIKR
+832 
-837 FNPHLIYITT
+837 
-847 FLIDFCR
+847 
-854 PQPAGPGGAAGG
+854 GG

-889 QRHLFLAVGITENV
+889 QRHLFLYDHALLFCKRRDDDNHDRTPFYSFKSCLRMSAVGITENV
-903 KGDVKKFEIWYSGRE
+903 KGDLKKFEIWYSGRE

-944 QQKNR
+944 QQKLC
-949 QDEAL
+949 QDGAL
-954 TLSDNPLSDS
+954 PLPLSDHP
-964 ASVMCVSWGGAS
+964 ASD
-976 VGGCSACLPVPNSS
+976 SS
-990 STTSH
+990 SATSY
-995 SHMNRGEESI
+995 SHRHRGEESI
-1005 YTSPA
+1005 HTSPA

-1015 VNSPRRTWPVPAHS
+1015 VHSPRRSWPVPAHS
-1029 VAICEGLEDWGAAT
+1029 VAICEGLEDWGAT

-1048 SDSDEEDQPS
+1048 SDSEEEEDQPA
-1058 PLVAGRYRVLVES
+1058 PLVAGRYRVMVES
-1071 SMASTDDIIFN
+1071 SMASADDIIFN
-1082 CGDVIQLLHEEMSGM
+1082 CGDVIQLLHEDSSGM

-1102 INRKEEGRVLPED
+1102 ISRGEEGRVLPED
-1115 LHRILGETS
+1115 LHRILGETC